1 MGDYHTLRYEAAD
14 GIGTLTLAR
23 PERLNA
29 MTNAMVVE
37 ACDALARASED
48 PHLRVL
54 VLTGEGKGFCPG
66 ADLQHFSAADR
77 PHESALEA
85 GHFRVCTFLHEM
97 PALTIA
103 AVNGACAGA
112 GMGWACA
119 CDLRFAARSANF
131 NTAFLRV
138 AVAGDMALP
147 WTLPRLVGA
156 AKARELSFLCEKFPA
171 DEAARI
177 GLVARVFDDAVF
189 RSEVA
194 AIVSRLAS
202 SSPTALRALKQ
213 HYLAAERMP
222 LDAFVEFE
230 SRRHLEIAAS
240 ADTREA
246 FRAFVEKREP
256 RFGSR

>member
-1 MGDYHTLRYEAAD
+1 MGDYRTLRYEAAN
-14 GIGTLTLAR
+14 GIATLTLAR

-37 ACDALARASED
+37 ACDALERAAED
-48 PHLRVL
+48 SRLRVL

-77 PHESALEA
+77 PADSVLEA
-85 GHFRVCTFLHEM
+85 RHFRVCTLLHEM
-97 PALTIA
+97 PALSIA

-156 AKARELSFLCEKFPA
+156 SKARELSFLCEKFSA

-189 RSEVA
+189 RDEVA
-194 AIVSRLAS
+194 AVVRRLAG
-202 SSPTALRALKQ
+202 SSPTALRALKE
-213 HYLAAERMP
+213 HFLAAERMP
-222 LDAFVEFE
+222 LDEFVELE
-230 SRRHLEIAAS
+230 SRRHLAIAAS

-256 RFGSR
+256 KFGDG